1 MAETTKYQGKDI
13 AVYIDDYIVG
23 CALDGTLTITTS
35 FNSTVTKCSASA
47 VTGVLWQR
55 NTPNVNSAT
64 LSGNGLVPRLASS
77 GYDEISVLQLNR
89 AIIRQQRV
97 FVEWRDTTGN
107 NDYYY
112 NGYGYL
118 STVSSGAPA
127 EGEAT
132 YDFEITF
139 DGEISDSPA
148 S

>member
-1 MAETTKYQGKDI
+1 MADYYKGKDI
-13 AVYIDDYIVG
+13 VVTADDYPIG

-35 FNSTVTKCSASA
+35 FNSTLTKCDKSA

-64 LSGNGLVPRLASS
+64 LSGNGLVPILSS
-77 GYDEISVLQLNR
+77 AGYDEWSISQLNH
-89 AIIRQQRV
+89 AIINQLPIS
-97 FVEWRDTTGN
+97 VEWRHETN
-107 NDYYY
+107 PLLYYR
-112 NGYGYL
+112 GTGYL
-118 STVSSGAPA
+118 STTSLGAPA

-139 DGEISDSPA
+139 DGEIFESPT